1 MGRLTEGPAPG
12 GGVAQKVGGALEREK
27 ATEGVLERERR
38 LWRVGWRG
46 RGLGEGVD
54 GKGVSSRSGTGFSGG
69 Q

>member
-1 MGRLTEGPAPG
+1 M
-12 GGVAQKVGGALEREK
+12 GGALEWEK
-27 ATEGVLERERR
+27 ATEGVLERERG